1 MKLPNTLAS
10 RLTFWYAVIFVLF
23 STTAFLLFYF
33 SVDSILDDQLQED
46 LFEDIEE
53 FRLLYQSEG
62 KVRLLVELEREVLM
76 EDQATVF
83 FRLLDSNGKR
93 IFSSN
98 LDAWDETEIEK
109 LPRQSDA
116 IIFAE
121 VSMADEGE
129 SAVTASG
136 PLGGGIQMLVGEA
149 LEDKND
155 FMEVLVK
162 LFAGIFPLL
171 ISLGAFAG
179 WIMAKQALRGVEAVS
194 RAAIDVANGKLD
206 RRVVVSAKG
215 EEIQRLVQT
224 FNTMVDRLRSL
235 ISGMRGM
242 TDNIAHDLRSPL
254 GRIRAG
260 AEQALSSAV
269 TLEDHKK
276 SAVNTLEEC
285 DRLLH
290 MINTTLD
297 VAETEAGAVDL
308 DKQETDISQIVLD
321 ACELYEPVAEDKG
334 IRITHKIE
342 LGCRVLGNISY
353 LQRML
358 GNLLE
363 NSLKYTRKQGEID
376 IKLERQGR
384 EVLIKV
390 ADTGVGI
397 EADDQLRVF
406 DRFFRCDAS
415 RTEPGCGLGLS
426 LARAIARA
434 HGGDISLS
442 SDTNTGTVFTIALP
456 G

>member
-33 SVDSILDDQLQED
+33 SVGSILDDQLQED

-342 LGCRVLGNISY
+342 PGCRVLGNISY